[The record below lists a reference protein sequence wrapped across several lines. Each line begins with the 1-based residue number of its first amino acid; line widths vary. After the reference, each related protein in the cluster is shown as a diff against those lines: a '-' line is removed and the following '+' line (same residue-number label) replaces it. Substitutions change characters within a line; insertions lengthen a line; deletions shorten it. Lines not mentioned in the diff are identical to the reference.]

1 MLGKLSELQI
11 ERFLESQIVGR
22 IGCHANGETYVVPI
36 SYAYDGTYIYAHTYE
51 GKKLDMMREE
61 PRICFEV
68 DTLGDLSE
76 WKSVIGWGEFEE
88 LKDPDERKHALQILM
103 DRNLPILSSVTMHL
117 SPDWPFHSDD
127 TDYTDGVVFRIKL
140 VDKTGRFETNVAS
153 PAFAG

>member
-11 ERFLESQIVGR
+11 ERFLQSQIVGR

-36 SYAYDGTYIYAHTYE
+36 SYAYDGTYIYARTYE

-68 DTLGDLSE
+68 DTLRDLSE

-88 LKDPDERKHALQILM
+88 LKDPDERKTRVTNINGSQFAYIIQ
-103 DRNLPILSSVTMHL
+103 RNDAS
-117 SPDWPFHSDD
+117 F
-127 TDYTDGVVFRIKL
+127 
-140 VDKTGRFETNVAS
+140 TGLAVSF
-153 PAFAG
+153 

>member
-11 ERFLESQIVGR
+11 ERFLQSQIVGR

-68 DTLGDLSE
+68 DTLRDLSE

-117 SPDWPFHSDD
+117 SADWPFHSDD

>member
-36 SYAYDGTYIYAHTYE
+36 SYAYDGTYIYARTYE

-68 DTLGDLSE
+68 DTLRDLSE

-88 LKDPDERKHALQILM
+88 LKDPDEKRHALQILR

-117 SPDWPFHSDD
+117 SADWPFHSDD

>member
-1 MLGKLSELQI
+1 
-11 ERFLESQIVGR
+11 
-22 IGCHANGETYVVPI
+22 
-36 SYAYDGTYIYAHTYE
+36 
-51 GKKLDMMREE
+51 MMREE

-68 DTLGDLSE
+68 DTLRDLSE

>member
-76 WKSVIGWGEFEE
+76 WKSVIVWGEFEE
-88 LKDPDERKHALQILM
+88 LKDPDEKRHALQILM

-117 SPDWPFHSDD
+117 SADWPFHSDD

>member
-11 ERFLESQIVGR
+11 ERFLQSQIVGR
-22 IGCHANGETYVVPI
+22 IGCHGNGETYVVPI
-36 SYAYDGTYIYAHTYE
+36 SYAYDGTYIYARTYE

-68 DTLGDLSE
+68 DTLRDLSE

-117 SPDWPFHSDD
+117 SADWPFHSDD

>member
-88 LKDPDERKHALQILM
+88 LKDPDEKRHALQILR

-117 SPDWPFHSDD
+117 SADWPFHSDD